1 MDGRNWYKNSNNSG
15 SSYKSLESA
24 RPLII
29 ILVHS
34 WSQIDLENLITGLTA
49 FSAKR
54 KQKIVIFVIFLVE
67 GPVSGRS
74 REVFQPWN
82 FPKSCIFFSGYSPD
96 KSHDVKVWVSNQ
108 HFCGF
113 FFFFHQTMKDKS
125 RIARYTTTNMKNF
138 LLSAL

>member
-82 FPKSCIFFSGYSPD
+82 FPKSCIFFLATALINLMMSKFGSVINTFAD
-96 KSHDVKVWVSNQ
+96 SFS
-108 HFCGF
+108 F
-113 FFFFHQTMKDKS
+113 FIK
-125 RIARYTTTNMKNF
+125 R
-138 LLSAL
+138 